1 MIAGLA
7 VSTKGL
13 VKRYGKR
20 RALDGFTL
28 DVPRGCVM
36 GLVGP
41 NGAGK
46 TTWMMAVAGLAR
58 IEAGTVGLFGTS
70 HPFTAALHSGRLA
83 ILPQDSE
90 LPLESTPEGFLLGLA
105 RLQGLSADAARASA
119 KEALEAVNLAD
130 RAKASVR
137 SLSHGMRKRLMA
149 AQCFLG
155 EPELILLDEP
165 MNGLDPEETVRL
177 RTLILARREECT
189 VVVSSHNLADLE
201 KFCTHIAFVR
211 DGKVEKTAALR
222 DLTADGSSLE
232 DRYLTQ
238 FAPSHGAAPYNKD
251 AVMRCGD
258 ERCAEATHC

>member
-1 MIAGLA
+1 MIARVA

-28 DVPRGCVM
+28 DVPEGCVM

-46 TTWMMAVAGLAR
+46 TTWMMAVAGLVR
-58 IEAGTVGLFGTS
+58 TEAGTVGLFGS
-70 HPFTAALHSGRLA
+70 SLPFAAALHSGRLA

-90 LPLESTPEGFLLGLA
+90 LPLESTPEGFLCGLA
-105 RLQGLSADAARASA
+105 RLQGLSASAAKVSA
-119 KEALEAVNLAD
+119 KKVLEAVNLAD
-130 RAKASVR
+130 RAGASIR

-155 EPELILLDEP
+155 EPELVLLDEP
-165 MNGLDPEETVRL
+165 MNGLDPEEAMRF
-177 RTLILARREECT
+177 RNLILLRREGCT

-211 DGKVEKTAALR
+211 DGKAVKTAALK
-222 DLTADGSSLE
+222 DLMASGGSLE
-232 DRYLTQ
+232 DQYLVQ
-238 FAPSHGAAPYNKD
+238 FSS
-251 AVMRCGD
+251 
-258 ERCAEATHC
+258 